1 MHLTVDP
8 LMALQLLV
16 AVLIVLTMPN
26 NNEPSQTQK
35 ASKPELR
42 EPFQLAD
49 GNTYLEHAG
58 MAVEA
63 DRIRNFKT
71 TL

>member
-8 LMALQLLV
+8 LMALQLLA

-35 ASKPELR
+35 ASKPELS
-42 EPFQLAD
+42 ELLKTSPFQDEFATIYGFNL
-49 GNTYLEHAG
+49 
-58 MAVEA
+58 
-63 DRIRNFKT
+63 K
-71 TL
+71 